1 MFTRYL
7 TVDIITRSGRN
18 FWEEKKRDFAKNVQP
33 GQRRFGGEDTL
44 SFWLTW
50 RWEVGDCADHCR
62 TCKQNAA
69 KRCEQKVRIAATFFF
84 FRSSSEQSTSPDLIA
99 MLAY

>member
-7 TVDIITRSGRN
+7 TVDILTRSGGN

-62 TCKQNAA
+62 TLQA
-69 KRCEQKVRIAATFFF
+69 KRRGMLRAEGPPRCHLFLLRQQPRTEHKR
-84 FRSSSEQSTSPDLIA
+84 TSRRYACL
-99 MLAY
+99 